1 MKQAGRDKRDN
12 RNCLI
17 SHSAM
22 PRRGRI
28 NPRCPCRASRRSL
41 QSVRSND
48 IMQPEKGWQGI
59 VMKFT
64 RGKGLIA
71 AAAMVVS

>member
-1 MKQAGRDKRDN
+1 
-12 RNCLI
+12 
-17 SHSAM
+17 
-22 PRRGRI
+22 
-28 NPRCPCRASRRSL
+28 
-41 QSVRSND
+41 
-48 IMQPEKGWQGI
+48 MQPEKGWQGI